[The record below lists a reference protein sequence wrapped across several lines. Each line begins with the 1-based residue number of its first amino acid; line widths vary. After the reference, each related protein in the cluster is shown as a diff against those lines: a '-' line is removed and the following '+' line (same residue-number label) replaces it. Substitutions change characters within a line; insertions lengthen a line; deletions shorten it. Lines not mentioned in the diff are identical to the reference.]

1 MMLTDT
7 TLDFLWTRDPLDIN
21 SPFDIY
27 IFKVALFGSTCSQYL
42 LNATIDHHLNNIK
55 DQDNI
60 IADIRRGLYIDNL
73 QGTSSSE
80 KDLIYQYW
88 QVQQIFNKAHL
99 YLRGWVTNSISLQQL
114 RFNGDMAKDPEQVK
128 VLVGPY
134 CYP

>member
-1 MMLTDT
+1 MLTDT

-73 QGTSSSE
+73 QGTSNSN
-80 KDLIYQYW
+80 KDLIYQY
-88 QVQQIFNKAHL
+88 
-99 YLRGWVTNSISLQQL
+99 
-114 RFNGDMAKDPEQVK
+114 
-128 VLVGPY
+128 
-134 CYP
+134 